1 MKFGFG
7 KSLLFGSLVTGLLSW
22 GLISPALALPE
33 AEVMEKLRS
42 VPVFTVTDAEGAP
55 LVVNDDRQNER
66 AVAGVFIS
74 QDDANAFL
82 ERLKRDNPDLGNQV
96 QVTAVSLGAVYQLG
110 QENRDR
116 ADGLS
121 FAFVPIDE
129 QVKSAETLI
138 RQGGQE
144 IEEFR
149 GVPLFV
155 ARAGNDQRYLTL
167 QQGDRQMVPF
177 FFEQEQLQTMVD
189 AFKQQNPELATTV
202 KVMVVNLEGVIE
214 TLRNSENQQLNQ
226 ILLVPSQE
234 SMEFL
239 RSLPGE
245 DQ

>member
-1 MKFGFG
+1 M
-7 KSLLFGSLVTGLLSW
+7 KSLFRKSFLFSSLATGLLTL

-33 AEVMEKLRS
+33 AEVVEKLRS
-42 VPVFTVTDAEGAP
+42 VPVFTVTDAQGAP
-55 LVVNDDRQNER
+55 LVINDDRQNDR

-82 ERLKRDNPDLGNQV
+82 ERLKRENPDLGNQV
-96 QVTAVSLGAVYQLG
+96 RVTPVSLGAVYQLG

-116 ADGLS
+116 SDGLS

-129 QVKSAETLI
+129 QVESAETLI

-144 IEEFR
+144 IDEFR

-155 ARAGNDQRYLTL
+155 AKAGNEQRYLTL

-177 FFEQEQLQTMVD
+177 FFEREQLQTMVD
-189 AFKQQNPELATTV
+189 TFKQQNPELAATV
-202 KVMVVNLEGVIE
+202 KVQVVNLEGVIE
-214 TLRNSENQQLNQ
+214 TLRTSENQQLNQ

-239 RSLPGE
+239 RSLPRE
-245 DQ
+245 N